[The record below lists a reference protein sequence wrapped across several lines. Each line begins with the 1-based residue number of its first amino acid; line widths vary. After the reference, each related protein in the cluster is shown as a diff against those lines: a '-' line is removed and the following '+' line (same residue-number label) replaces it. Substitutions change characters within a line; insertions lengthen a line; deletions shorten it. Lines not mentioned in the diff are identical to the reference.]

1 MKRFT
6 WIAVVIAVGALTL
19 VGCSK
24 SGVDT
29 GKLESS
35 FSSADPACKSSVD
48 GAVSAIK
55 AGNYPD
61 ALAKLQSL
69 AGQAKLT
76 DAQKQAVQDVIAQV
90 QKQLTAKAEAAQKE
104 AGKAVEGLMK
114 K

>member
-35 FSSADPACKSSVD
+35 FSSAEPAAKGSVD
-48 GAVSAIK
+48 AAVSSIK
-55 AGNYPD
+55 AGNYAD
-61 ALAKLQSL
+61 ALAKLQSA

-90 QKQLTAKAEAAQKE
+90 QKQLSASAEKA
-104 AGKAVEGLMK
+104 AGDLK
-114 K
+114 KTFGK

>member
-1 MKRFT
+1 MMKRFV

-35 FSSADPACKSSVD
+35 FSSAPPADKSNVD
-48 GAVSAIK
+48 AAVSSIK
-55 AGNYPD
+55 AGNYAD
-61 ALAKLQSL
+61 ALGKLQSV
-69 AGQAKLT
+69 AAQAKLT

-90 QKQLTAKAEAAQKE
+90 QKQITAQAEKA
-104 AGKAVEGLMK
+104 AGDLK
-114 K
+114 KTFGK

>member
-35 FSSADPACKSSVD
+35 FSSAPPAEKSNVD
-48 GAVSAIK
+48 AAVSAVK
-55 AGNYPD
+55 AGNYAE
-61 ALAKLQSL
+61 ALSKLQAA

-76 DAQKQAVQDVIAQV
+76 DAQKQAIQDTIAQV
-90 QKQLTAKAEAAQKE
+90 QKQLTAQAEKA
-104 AGKAVEGLMK
+104 AGDLK
-114 K
+114 KTFCK